1 MNLEKFLRQKGMTR
15 LELAV
20 SAKTSPNTLW
30 LVEKYNHRPGRGVA
44 ERIAKALGVTP
55 EDIWEDL
62 GERR

>member
-1 MNLEKFLRQKGMTR
+1 MNLQKFLARKGMTR

-20 SAKTSPNTLW
+20 SAKTAPNTIW
-30 LVEKYNHRPGRGVA
+30 LIEKYNHKPRQDVA